1 MTSPGSDWSQRRGCP
16 STEPQEHQGRDVRE
30 VRQNQ
35 QRAWWRAVRK
45 DKQTV
50 VSEANQRCFK
60 KEEVTQLANANAE
73 GVG

>member
-1 MTSPGSDWSQRRGCP
+1 M
-16 STEPQEHQGRDVRE
+16 
-30 VRQNQ
+30 RQNQ

-45 DKQTV
+45 DKQTA

-60 KEEVTQLANANAE
+60 KEEVTRLANANAK